1 MTAPD
6 FEDQPP
12 QTDRL
17 SAYDERH
24 LVTYLRLLNAEKDG
38 AHWEEAVLYRS
49 HKGARA
55 RKAGLRWPPRPCQM
69 DDRERI
75 PSPARQPHELSSGQ
89 SISPGQSIVLVSLIT
104 RH

>member
-24 LVTYLRLLNAEKDG
+24 LVTYLRLLDAEKTVRIG
-38 AHWEEAVLYRS
+38 KRRWRS
-49 HKGARA
+49 SS
-55 RKAGLRWPPRPCQM
+55 LS
-69 DDRERI
+69 I
-75 PSPARQPHELSSGQ
+75 PQGSPSAQ
-89 SISPGQSIVLVSLIT
+89 SWSTMATSPVPNG
-104 RH
+104 